1 MFALIRKELL
11 VHFAT
16 PIFTVVVTLFLFLT
30 GFAFTASVTQ
40 VSAGSLPEASFR
52 GMLYLISIFLLFICP
67 LLTMKSFAEERQMGT
82 MELLKTAPI
91 TDLQIVIAKYVA
103 ILALLFLTLLLTVEY
118 PIILYIFGDPDPWP
132 MFLSYVG
139 LLLLGAT
146 FSAVGVFMSVLTQYQ
161 MLAASLTFVFN
172 ITLWL
177 LSGWG
182 GSLGKRISPLSHVD
196 SFAFGV
202 LDSSDVAY
210 YLLAIFLFLFL
221 TLSVLEAE
229 RWR

>member
-16 PIFTVVVTLFLFLT
+16 SIFTVVMTLFLFLT

-52 GMLYLISIFLLFICP
+52 GMFYLMSIFLLFMCP
-67 LLTMKSFAEERQMGT
+67 FLTMKSFAEERQLGT

-103 ILALLFLTLLLTVEY
+103 ILALLFLSLLLTVEY
-118 PIILYIFGDPDPWP
+118 PIILYTFGDPDPWP

-139 LLLLGAT
+139 LFLLGAS
-146 FSAVGVFMSVLTQYQ
+146 FSAVGIFMSVLTRYQ

-172 ITLWL
+172 ITLWF

-182 GSLGKRISPLSHVD
+182 GSLGKRISPLGHVE

-202 LDSSDVAY
+202 LDSCDLAY

>member
-1 MFALIRKELL
+1 MFALIRKEIL

-30 GFAFTASVTQ
+30 GFAFTASITQ
-40 VSAGSLPEASFR
+40 ISAGSLPEASFR
-52 GMLYLISIFLLFICP
+52 GMFYLISILLLFICP
-67 LLTMKSFAEERQMGT
+67 FLTMKSFAEERQLGT

-103 ILALLFLTLLLTVEY
+103 ILVLLFLSLFLTVEY
-118 PIILYIFGDPDPWP
+118 PIIIYAFGEPDPWP

-139 LLLLGAT
+139 LFLLGAS
-146 FSAVGVFMSVLTQYQ
+146 FSAVGVFMSVLTQHQ

-172 ITLWL
+172 ITLWF

-182 GSLGKRISPLSHVD
+182 GSLGRRISPLGHVE

-202 LDSSDVAY
+202 LDSSDLSY

-229 RWR
+229 RWK